1 MSRTVGKITNQW
13 VKSLNLI
20 NQNNIPE
27 AIDALDV
34 CLLILAQ
41 ATEDGITILDNIK
54 VDLWKTRVWVKLEDL
69 DMIPEF
75 DAHI

>member
-1 MSRTVGKITNQW
+1 MSKTVGKITNQW

-20 NQNNIPE
+20 KQNNILE

-41 ATEDGITILDNIK
+41 ATEDGIVMLDNIK

-69 DMIPEF
+69 NVIPEY